1 MYIYTQLY
9 IVISKCT
16 MSQQKM
22 RWRNQQIGYVFIFGI
37 VQQPQQF
44 GSMIKYLN
52 GGAQKLQIKH
62 TDIALE
68 CSRYTP
74 IDFHLAIEIDLEK
87 FSIEFQ

>member
-1 MYIYTQLY
+1 MYNVATKNAVTKSTNRL
-9 IVISKCT
+9 
-16 MSQQKM
+16 
-22 RWRNQQIGYVFIFGI
+22 FIFVI
-37 VQQPQQF
+37 FQQPQQF

-52 GGAQKLQIKH
+52 GWAQKLQIKH

-68 CSRYTP
+68 RSRYTP